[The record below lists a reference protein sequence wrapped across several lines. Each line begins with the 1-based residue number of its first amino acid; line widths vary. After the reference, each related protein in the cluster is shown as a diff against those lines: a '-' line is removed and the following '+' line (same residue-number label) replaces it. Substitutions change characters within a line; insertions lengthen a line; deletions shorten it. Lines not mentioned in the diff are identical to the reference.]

1 MKICIICE
9 GSYPY
14 VTGGVSSWVNMLIK
28 SMPEH
33 EFIIYS
39 IGALEE
45 MKGIYKYQLPENLIK
60 VEEVFLDSIYNISA
74 SNGYKQV
81 KIEAYHVELFK
92 KMILGEELNWIELVK
107 FIRNLNMKN
116 ITDIFMS
123 KEFFNML
130 GEVCKDKYQYMPFN
144 EFFWTI
150 RSMLLPFIY
159 LSRNPIPEAD
169 VYHSVSAGYGGLIG
183 AIGSYEYKK
192 PYLLTEHGI
201 YAREREEE
209 IIKAKWVK
217 GQFKDEWIHFFYGLA
232 NLSYQVADQ
241 VVTLFGVNRHI
252 EIELGCDPDK
262 IKIIPNGIEVANFKE
277 VRDDWEKDGTFNIG
291 AVVRVVPIKDI
302 KTMIS
307 AFSIVKRKIKN
318 AKLYI
323 MGPTDEDYEY
333 FKECK
338 KLVKDLETQDVVF
351 TGGVNIK
358 EYIGN
363 MEILLLSSISEGQ
376 PLALLEGMAA
386 KKPFVATRVG
396 SCEEL
401 LYGMQGDTEG
411 QAGFV
416 VPIMGVEE
424 MAEAILTLAKDK
436 KECRQMGINGFNRV
450 SKYYKMEGFI
460 DGYKKIYRELG
471 RK

>member
-1 MKICIICE
+1 MKICLICE

-14 VTGGVSSWVNMLIK
+14 VTGGVSSWVNMLIR

-33 EFIIYS
+33 EFIIYC

-45 MKGIYKYQLPENLIK
+45 MKGIYKYQMPDNVIK
-60 VEEVFLDSIYNISA
+60 VEEVFLDSIYNIKG
-74 SNGYKQV
+74 SNGYKQL
-81 KIEAYHVELFK
+81 KIEPYHVELFK
-92 KMILGEELNWIELVK
+92 KMILGEDLDWVELVK
-107 FIRNLNMKN
+107 FIRNLKMKN
-116 ITDIFMS
+116 MTELFMS

-130 GEVCKDKYQYMPFN
+130 GEVCRDKYQYMPFN

-159 LSRNPIPEAD
+159 LSRNAIPEAD
-169 VYHSVSAGYGGLIG
+169 IYHSVSAGYGGLIG
-183 AIGSYEYKK
+183 AIGAYENNK

-217 GQFKDEWIHFFYGLA
+217 GQFKDEWIHFFYGLS
-232 NLSYQVADQ
+232 NLSYQVATK

-252 EIELGCDPDK
+252 EIELGCDENK
-262 IKIIPNGIEVANFKE
+262 IDIIPNGIEVANFKD
-277 VRDDWEKDGTFNIG
+277 VTDDWEKDGFFNIG

-307 AFSIVKRKIKN
+307 AFSIVKSKMKN

-323 MGPTDEDYEY
+323 MGPTDEDPEY
-333 FKECK
+333 FESCEA
-338 KLVKDLETQDVVF
+338 LVKDLGVEDLIF

-363 MEILLLSSISEGQ
+363 MEVLLLSSISEGQ

-401 LYGMQGDTEG
+401 LYGMEYDKEG

-424 MAEAILTLAKDK
+424 MAEAILKLAKDQ
-436 KECRQMGINGFNRV
+436 KECKQMGINGFNRV

-471 RK
+471 KE